1 MNLFDKIFITA
12 VVVLYNVQTFHTSRK
27 QIKKLKENEKYERLL
42 KYFNDHPSY

>member
-27 QIKKLKENEKYERLL
+27 QLKKLKENEKYEIML
-42 KYFNDHPSY
+42 KYFHEHPSY